1 MIERQVITTW
11 NVPEESKG
19 KLPEDD
25 SFVIVT
31 VSGKCD
37 NVTYDH
43 AFAIANY
50 IEDDDGWYFDD
61 PLLERFRDNITVHAW
76 ADLEPYGGHNNG

>member
-1 MIERQVITTW
+1 MIAIERQVITTW
-11 NVPEESKG
+11 HTPAER
-19 KLPEDD
+19 LPEDD
-25 SFVIVT
+25 CFVIVT

-50 IEDDDGWYFDD
+50 LEDEDGWWFDD
-61 PLLERFRDNITVHAW
+61 PLLERSHDDITVHAW
-76 ADLEPYGGHNNG
+76 ADLEPYGGGRG

>member
-11 NVPEESKG
+11 YTPEE
-19 KLPEDD
+19 KLPKDD
-25 SFVIVT
+25 YFVIVT
-31 VSGKCD
+31 VSGTLR

-50 IEDDDGWYFDD
+50 IEDDGGWWFED
-61 PLLERFRDNITVHAW
+61 PLMERFNDDVTVHAW
-76 ADLEPYGGHNNG
+76 ADLAPYGAPNDR